1 MALVVNGTTVTK
13 VLVNGTEIDTL
24 QIRQGTSGSY
34 VTVFTKKT
42 TKQKTTELLFSGK
55 TGTFGVTGPNG
66 NLVYPTDTL
75 SQTVTDSEGTVTRII
90 SATKI
95 PPLNS
100 NIGFFSGPTI
110 DGNGIKCVLYSNSKN
125 RKATA
130 SVTVV
135 YEVEV

>member
-1 MALVVNGTTVTK
+1 MALVINGTTVTK

-24 QIRQGTSGSY
+24 QVRQGTSGSY

-42 TKQKTTELLFSGK
+42 TKQKTTTLLFSGK
-55 TGTFGVTGPNG
+55 TGTISVTGPNG
-66 NLVYPTDTL
+66 NMVYPTNTIT
-75 SQTVTDSEGTVTRII
+75 QTVTDSEGIVTKII

-100 NIGFFSGPTI
+100 NMGFFSGPTI
-110 DGNGIKCVLYSNSKN
+110 NGTSVSCSLYYNVSN

>member
-13 VLVNGTEIDTL
+13 VLVNGTEINTL
-24 QIRQGTSGSY
+24 QVRQGTSGSY

-42 TKQKTTELLFSGK
+42 TKQKTTTLLFSGK
-55 TGTFGVTGPNG
+55 TGTFGVADPNG

-110 DGNGIKCVLYSNSKN
+110 DGNSIKCVLYSNSKN
-125 RKATA
+125 RKTTA

>member
-13 VLVNGTEIDTL
+13 VLVNGTEINTL
-24 QIRQGTSGSY
+24 QVRQGTSGSY

-42 TKQKTTELLFSGK
+42 TKQKTTNILFVGK
-55 TGTFGVTGPNG
+55 TGGWSVEGPDG
-66 NLVYPTDTL
+66 NFVYATSTITK
-75 SQTVTDSEGTVTRII
+75 TVTDSEGTVTRII

-100 NIGFFSGPTI
+100 NVGFFSGPTI
-110 DGNGIKCVLYSNSKN
+110 DGNSIKCVLYSNSKN
-125 RKATA
+125 SKAIA